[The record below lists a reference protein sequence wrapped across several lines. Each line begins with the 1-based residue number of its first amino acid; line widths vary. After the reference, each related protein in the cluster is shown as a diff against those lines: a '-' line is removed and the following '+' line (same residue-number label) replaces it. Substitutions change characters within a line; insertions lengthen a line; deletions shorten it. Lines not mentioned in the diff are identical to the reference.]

1 MSTKQ
6 KDAVILAGGKGNRL
20 KKILNLYP
28 KSLAKFNNK
37 FLINYIINFL
47 AKYDINRIFILTG
60 HKSFLIHRHLDN
72 KFKNFVEIKCIKE
85 KKIMGT
91 GGALYNLKN
100 KKLNDFYL
108 LNGDTIFE
116 IDLIFQVIS
125 HKIS

>member
-20 KKILNLYP
+20 KKILGSYP

-47 AKYDINRIFILTG
+47 AKHDINRIFILTG
-60 HKSFLIHRHLDN
+60 HKSFFIHRHLNN

-100 KKLNDFYL
+100 KKINDFYL

-116 IDLIFQVIS
+116 IDLKKLEN
-125 HKIS
+125 KITN